1 MSLFQIACYA
11 KREALDNGA
20 YRLSYRRKFW
30 DLFAKTGAK
39 SQIVQS
45 RVVACE
51 PQTGV

>member
-1 MSLFQIACYA
+1 MGRIACPKTA
-11 KREALDNGA
+11 
-20 YRLSYRRKFW
+20 KFW
-30 DLFAKTGAK
+30 DLFAKTGAN